1 MTGSTHGG
9 CPSYQSIGG
18 QVLRELFKSRLF
30 RRLFYTYILVIFTC
44 LIVYTSFIIYEN
56 YQINKIQ
63 TERRGELQLDEVG
76 SILDRRL
83 TNAQNIVQ
91 NLSYSTALKQLY
103 MNSKL
108 GTTLDS
114 YSLFMIQS
122 ELKNTMASGGLSVYK
137 TIIFLN
143 GSDKAYSSSG
153 VIKLSGAFNEENV
166 EYPYLRMDSLNDAFG
181 FDSRRYSFQKECL
194 LYCDAYTYQNGSE
207 IGTICILFDLQNLRN
222 DLNNVIGEG
231 YGLNI
236 LYGDQ
241 EFITMGE
248 KRGKIFSAESSCCP
262 DLFYQIYASGKPLAE
277 ENIVFYIL
285 LGIMVMISL
294 GFVYLAYRESRKY
307 YMPIDHLDQMV
318 KEEKGI
324 RFAEGGGEAVRDGN
338 DEMENL
344 IDGIRNLIG
353 EKNGYREKMMTIT
366 PYARTGVLHAMI
378 TGDIGRENIRILSKE
393 HYIDLIKPYFI
404 VGVADLAYIGAK
416 AAEAENR
423 NGEVKEIFQVM
434 AETFSTDEIRIVSYF
449 RDSSHVFLIAN
460 IENEEPMDD
469 LFYQIH
475 KYLCTALGQDSYAV
489 TMGVDIL
496 REDINELR
504 EACEGAMTALDGI
517 LTDGRGEV
525 YFLEENSGKTADYY
539 FPTGFREKLKKY
551 LEKDRKEELCSMLEE
566 IYRRNWDMGGNPEM
580 YRGLID
586 ELHLSIIKTL
596 KEITELN
603 TTHFSVEKYR
613 GLATLQEVFDYYGAA
628 LCSIADSLYEQAV
641 HAQEDSRL
649 EDEILAYIDENCYD
663 PELSL
668 QMISEHFRVSS
679 KYLSLLCK
687 KRYNMTYLQY
697 IQDKRIRRAS
707 QLLSEKKYSLSEIAV
722 MCGYANQ
729 LTFRRNF
736 KSIMGINPSDY
747 R

>member
-1 MTGSTHGG
+1 M
-9 CPSYQSIGG
+9 
-18 QVLRELFKSRLF
+18 RELFKSRLF
-30 RRLFYTYILVIFTC
+30 RRLFYTYIIVIFTC

-56 YQINKIQ
+56 YQINKIKR
-63 TERRGELQLDEVG
+63 ERRSELLLDEVG
-76 SILDRRL
+76 SILDRRF

-91 NLSYSTALKQLY
+91 NLSYSTAMKQLY

-108 GTTLDS
+108 GTVLDS
-114 YSLFMIQS
+114 YNLFMIQS

-153 VIKLSGAFNEENV
+153 VIKLSGAFNAENV
-166 EYPYLRMDSLNDAFG
+166 EYPYLELATLNDAFG
-181 FDSRRYSFQKECL
+181 FDSKRYSFQKECL

-207 IGTICILFDLQNLRN
+207 IGTICILFDLKNMRN
-222 DLNNVIGEG
+222 DLNSVISSG
-231 YGLNI
+231 YGLSI
-236 LYGDQ
+236 LYGD
-241 EFITMGE
+241 EELIAMGE
-248 KRGKIFSAESSCCP
+248 KEGKVFSSESSCCP
-262 DLFYQIYASGKPLAE
+262 DLFYQVYASREPFAE
-277 ENIVFYIL
+277 ENVVFYIL
-285 LGIMVMISL
+285 LGVMVLISL

-307 YMPIDHLDQMV
+307 YMPIDHLDQLV
-318 KEEKGI
+318 KEEKGL
-324 RFAEGGGEAVRDGN
+324 RAAETDRKGIFSGN

-366 PYARTGVLHAMI
+366 PYARTGVLHSMI
-378 TGDIGRENIRILSKE
+378 TGDIGSENIRILSKE

-404 VGVADLAYIGAK
+404 VGVTDLAYIGAK
-416 AAEAENR
+416 TEEENH
-423 NGEVKEIFQVM
+423 GDGLKEVFQVM
-434 AETFSTDEIRIVSYF
+434 AETFSTEEVRIVSYF

-460 IENEEPMDD
+460 VEKEEPMDD

-475 KYLCTALGQDSYAV
+475 KYLCTALGQENYAV

-496 REDINELR
+496 REDINELQ

-539 FPTGFREKLKKY
+539 FPTSFREKLKKY
-551 LEKDRKEELCSMLEE
+551 LEKDRKEELCAMLAD

-613 GLATLQEVFDYYGAA
+613 GLATLQEVFDYYSAA

-641 HAQEDSRL
+641 QVQEDSRL

-663 PELSL
+663 TELSL
-668 QMISEHFRVSS
+668 QMISEHFKVSS
-679 KYLSLLCK
+679 KYLSLLCR
-687 KRYNMTYLQY
+687 KRYDMTYLQY
-697 IQDKRIRRAS
+697 IQDKRIRRAA

-736 KSIMGINPSDY
+736 KSIMGVNPSDY

>member
-1 MTGSTHGG
+1 MK
-9 CPSYQSIGG
+9 
-18 QVLRELFKSRLF
+18 EMFKSRLF
-30 RRLFYTYILVIFTC
+30 RRLFYTYIIVIFTC

-63 TERRGELQLDEVG
+63 RERRSELLLDEVG
-76 SILDRRL
+76 SILDRRF

-91 NLSYSTALKQLY
+91 NLSYSTAMRQLY
-103 MNSKL
+103 MNCKL
-108 GTTLDS
+108 GTVLDS
-114 YSLFMIQS
+114 YNLFMIQS

-137 TIIFLN
+137 TLIFLN
-143 GSDKAYSSSG
+143 DGDKAYSSSG
-153 VIKLSGAFNEENV
+153 VIKLDGVFNSEEV
-166 EYPYLRMDSLNDAFG
+166 EYPYLKRDSLNETFE
-181 FDSRRYSFQKECL
+181 FNSKRYSFQKECL

-207 IGTICILFDLQNLRN
+207 IGTICILFDLKNLQN
-222 DLNNVIGEG
+222 DLKSVISDG
-231 YGLNI
+231 YGLSI
-236 LYGDQ
+236 LYGDE
-241 EFITMGE
+241 EFISMGE
-248 KRGKIFSAESSCCP
+248 KRGKVFSSESSCCP
-262 DLFYQIYASGKPLAE
+262 DLFYQVYASREPFAE

-307 YMPIDHLDQMV
+307 YMPIDHLDQLV
-318 KEEKGI
+318 KEEEGI
-324 RFAEGGGEAVRDGN
+324 RIAGSDGETAAGEK

-366 PYARTGVLHAMI
+366 PYARTGVLHSMI
-378 TGDIGRENIRILSKE
+378 TGDIGKENIRILSKAN
-393 HYIDLIKPYFI
+393 YIDLIKPYFI
-404 VGVADLAYIGAK
+404 VGVTDLAYIGGK
-416 AAEAENR
+416 SAEEANR
-423 NGEVKEIFQVM
+423 GDGLKEIFQVM

-449 RDSSHVFLIAN
+449 RDSSHAFLIAN

-475 KYLCTALGQDSYAV
+475 KYLCTALGQENYAV

-496 REDINELR
+496 REDINELQ

-539 FPTGFREKLKKY
+539 FPTSFREKLKKY
-551 LEKDRKEELCSMLEE
+551 LEKDRQEELRAMLAE
-566 IYRRNWDMGGNPEM
+566 IYQRNWDMGGNPEM

-613 GLATLQEVFDYYGAA
+613 GLATLQEVFDYYEAA

-641 HAQEDSRL
+641 QAQEDSRL
-649 EDEILAYIDENCYD
+649 EDEILSYMDDNCYD
-663 PELSL
+663 TELSL
-668 QMISEHFRVSS
+668 QMISEHFKVSS

-697 IQDKRIRRAS
+697 IQDKRIRKAA
-707 QLLSEKKYSLSEIAV
+707 QLLSEKKYSLSEVAV

>member
-1 MTGSTHGG
+1 M
-9 CPSYQSIGG
+9 
-18 QVLRELFKSRLF
+18 RELFKSRLF
-30 RRLFYTYILVIFTC
+30 RRLFYTYIIVIFTC
-44 LIVYTSFIIYEN
+44 LIVYTSFISYEN

-63 TERRGELQLDEVG
+63 RERRSELLLDEVG
-76 SILDRRL
+76 SILDRRF

-91 NLSYSTALKQLY
+91 NLSYSTAMRQLY

-108 GTTLDS
+108 GTVLDS
-114 YSLFMIQS
+114 YNLFMIQS

-143 GSDKAYSSSG
+143 GSDKAYSSGG
-153 VIKLSGAFNEENV
+153 VIKLSSAFNAENV
-166 EYPYLRMDSLNDAFG
+166 EYPYLELATLNEAFG
-181 FDSRRYSFQKECL
+181 FDSKRYSFQKECL

-207 IGTICILFDLQNLRN
+207 IGTICILFDLKNMRN
-222 DLNNVIGEG
+222 DLNSVISSG
-231 YGLNI
+231 YGLSI
-236 LYGDQ
+236 LYRD
-241 EFITMGE
+241 EELIAMGE
-248 KRGKIFSAESSCCP
+248 KDGKVFSAESSCCP
-262 DLFYQIYASGKPLAE
+262 DLYYQVYASRELFAE
-277 ENIVFYIL
+277 ENIVFYLL
-285 LGIMVMISL
+285 LGAMVMISL

-324 RFAEGGGEAVRDGN
+324 RTVEADRKGIFSGN

-366 PYARTGVLHAMI
+366 PYARTGVLHSMI

-416 AAEAENR
+416 AAEEENH
-423 NGEVKEIFQVM
+423 GDELKEVFQVM
-434 AETFSTDEIRIVSYF
+434 AETFSTEEIRIVSYF

-460 IENEEPMDD
+460 VEKEEPMDD

-475 KYLCTALGQDSYAV
+475 KYLCTALGQENYAV

-496 REDINELR
+496 REDINELQ

-539 FPTGFREKLKKY
+539 FPTSFREKLKKY
-551 LEKDRKEELCSMLEE
+551 LEKDRKEDLCAMLAD
-566 IYRRNWDMGGNPEM
+566 IYQRNWDMGGNPEM

-613 GLATLQEVFDYYGAA
+613 GLATLQEVFDYYSAA
-628 LCSIADSLYEQAV
+628 LCSIADSLYEQALQ
-641 HAQEDSRL
+641 AQEDSRL

-663 PELSL
+663 TELSL
-668 QMISEHFRVSS
+668 QMISEHFKVSS
-679 KYLSLLCK
+679 KYLSLLCR
-687 KRYNMTYLQY
+687 KRYDMTYLQY
-697 IQDKRIRRAS
+697 IQDKRIRRAA

>member
-1 MTGSTHGG
+1 M
-9 CPSYQSIGG
+9 
-18 QVLRELFKSRLF
+18 REMFKSRVF
-30 RRLFYTYILVIFTC
+30 RRLFYTYIVVIFTC

-56 YQINKIQ
+56 YQINRIQ
-63 TERRGELQLDEVG
+63 TERKGELLLDEVG
-76 SILDRRL
+76 SALDRRF

-103 MNSKL
+103 LNSKL
-108 GTTLDS
+108 GAVLDS
-114 YSLFMIQS
+114 YNLFMIQS

-143 GSDKAYSSSG
+143 DSDKAYSSSG
-153 VIKLSGAFNEENV
+153 VIKLDDAFHAENV
-166 EYPYLRMDSLNDAFG
+166 EYPYLELASLNDAFG
-181 FDSRRYSFQKECL
+181 FDSKRYSFQKECL
-194 LYCDAYTYQNGSE
+194 IYCDAYTYQNGSE
-207 IGTICILFDLQNLRN
+207 IGTVCILFDLKNLEN
-222 DLNNVIGEG
+222 DLNNAISEG

-236 LYGDQ
+236 LYDGQ
-241 EFITMGE
+241 ELISMGE
-248 KRGKIFSAESSCCP
+248 KKGKIFSAESSCCP
-262 DLFYQIYASGKPLAE
+262 NLYYQVYASGAPLAE
-277 ENIVFYIL
+277 ENTVFYVL
-285 LGIMVMISL
+285 LGIMVAISL

-318 KEEKGI
+318 KGEKSIVPVGDSGEGI
-324 RFAEGGGEAVRDGN
+324 KGRD

-344 IDGIRNLIG
+344 IDGIRSLIG

-366 PYARTGVLHAMI
+366 PYARTGALHSMI
-378 TGDIGRENIRILSKE
+378 TGDIGKENIRILSKE
-393 HYIDLIKPYFI
+393 NYIDLIKPYFI
-404 VGVADLAYIGAK
+404 VGVADLAYNAGK
-416 AAEAENR
+416 AVEENHS
-423 NGEVKEIFQVM
+423 GELKELFQVM

-449 RDSSHVFLIAN
+449 RDSCHVFLIAN
-460 IENEEPMDD
+460 IENEEPMDE
-469 LFYQIH
+469 LFFQIH
-475 KYLCTALGQDSYAV
+475 KYLSTSLGQDDCIV

-496 REDINELR
+496 REDIDELQ

-539 FPTGFREKLKKY
+539 FPAGFREKLKKY
-551 LEKDRKEELCSMLEE
+551 LEKDRKEELCSMLAD

-628 LCSIADSLYEQAV
+628 LCSVADSLHGQEIQAR
-641 HAQEDSRL
+641 EDSRL

-663 PELSL
+663 SELSL
-668 QMISEHFRVSS
+668 QKISEHFKVSS
-679 KYLSLLCK
+679 KYLSLLCR

-707 QLLSEKKYSLSEIAV
+707 QLLSEKKYSLSEIAE

>member
-1 MTGSTHGG
+1 
-9 CPSYQSIGG
+9 
-18 QVLRELFKSRLF
+18 
-30 RRLFYTYILVIFTC
+30 
-44 LIVYTSFIIYEN
+44 
-56 YQINKIQ
+56 
-63 TERRGELQLDEVG
+63 
-76 SILDRRL
+76 
-83 TNAQNIVQ
+83 
-91 NLSYSTALKQLY
+91 
-103 MNSKL
+103 
-108 GTTLDS
+108 
-114 YSLFMIQS
+114 
-122 ELKNTMASGGLSVYK
+122 
-137 TIIFLN
+137 
-143 GSDKAYSSSG
+143 
-153 VIKLSGAFNEENV
+153 
-166 EYPYLRMDSLNDAFG
+166 
-181 FDSRRYSFQKECL
+181 
-194 LYCDAYTYQNGSE
+194 
-207 IGTICILFDLQNLRN
+207 
-222 DLNNVIGEG
+222 
-231 YGLNI
+231 
-236 LYGDQ
+236 
-241 EFITMGE
+241 
-248 KRGKIFSAESSCCP
+248 
-262 DLFYQIYASGKPLAE
+262 
-277 ENIVFYIL
+277 
-285 LGIMVMISL
+285 MVMISL

-324 RFAEGGGEAVRDGN
+324 RTVEADRKGIFSGN

-366 PYARTGVLHAMI
+366 PYARTGVLHSMI

-416 AAEAENR
+416 AAEEENH
-423 NGEVKEIFQVM
+423 GDELKEVFQVM
-434 AETFSTDEIRIVSYF
+434 AETFSTEEIRIVSYF

-460 IENEEPMDD
+460 VEKEEPMDD

-475 KYLCTALGQDSYAV
+475 KYLCTALGQENYAV

-496 REDINELR
+496 REDINELQ

-539 FPTGFREKLKKY
+539 FPTSFREKLKKY
-551 LEKDRKEELCSMLEE
+551 LEKDRKEDLCAMLAD
-566 IYRRNWDMGGNPEM
+566 IYQRNWDMGGNPEM

-613 GLATLQEVFDYYGAA
+613 GLATLQEVFDYYSAA
-628 LCSIADSLYEQAV
+628 LCSIADSLYEQALQ
-641 HAQEDSRL
+641 AQEDSRL
-649 EDEILAYIDENCYD
+649 EDEILSYIDENCFD
-663 PELSL
+663 TELSL
-668 QMISEHFRVSS
+668 QMISEHFKVSS
-679 KYLSLLCK
+679 KYLSLLCR
-687 KRYNMTYLQY
+687 KRYDMTYLQY
-697 IQDKRIRRAS
+697 IQDKRIRRAA
-707 QLLSEKKYSLSEIAV
+707 QLLSEKKYSLSEVAV

>member
-1 MTGSTHGG
+1 M
-9 CPSYQSIGG
+9 
-18 QVLRELFKSRLF
+18 RELFKSRLF
-30 RRLFYTYILVIFTC
+30 RRLFYTYIIVIFTC
-44 LIVYTSFIIYEN
+44 LIVYTSFISYEN

-63 TERRGELQLDEVG
+63 RERRSELLLDEVG
-76 SILDRRL
+76 SILDRRF

-91 NLSYSTALKQLY
+91 NLSYSTAMRQLY

-108 GTTLDS
+108 GTVLDS
-114 YSLFMIQS
+114 YNLFMIQS

-143 GSDKAYSSSG
+143 GSDKAYSSGG
-153 VIKLSGAFNEENV
+153 VIKLSSAFNAENV
-166 EYPYLRMDSLNDAFG
+166 EYPYLELATLNEAFG
-181 FDSRRYSFQKECL
+181 FDSKRYSFQKECL

-207 IGTICILFDLQNLRN
+207 IGTICILFDLKNMRN
-222 DLNNVIGEG
+222 DLNSVISSG
-231 YGLNI
+231 YGLSI
-236 LYGDQ
+236 LYRD
-241 EFITMGE
+241 EELIAMGE
-248 KRGKIFSAESSCCP
+248 KDGKVFSAESSCCP
-262 DLFYQIYASGKPLAE
+262 DLYYQVYASREFFAE
-277 ENIVFYIL
+277 ENIVFYLL
-285 LGIMVMISL
+285 LGAMVMISL

-324 RFAEGGGEAVRDGN
+324 RTVEADRKGIFSGN

-366 PYARTGVLHAMI
+366 PYARTGVLHSMI

-416 AAEAENR
+416 AAEEENH
-423 NGEVKEIFQVM
+423 GDELKEVFQVM
-434 AETFSTDEIRIVSYF
+434 AETFSTEEIRIVSYF

-460 IENEEPMDD
+460 VEKEEPMDD

-475 KYLCTALGQDSYAV
+475 KYLCTALGQENYAV

-496 REDINELR
+496 REDINELQ

-539 FPTGFREKLKKY
+539 FPTSFREKLKKY
-551 LEKDRKEELCSMLEE
+551 LEKDRKEDLCAMLAD
-566 IYRRNWDMGGNPEM
+566 IYQRNWDMGGNPEM

-613 GLATLQEVFDYYGAA
+613 GLATLQEVFDYYSAA
-628 LCSIADSLYEQAV
+628 LCSIADSLYEQALQ
-641 HAQEDSRL
+641 AQEDSRL
-649 EDEILAYIDENCYD
+649 EDEILSYIDENCFD
-663 PELSL
+663 TELSL
-668 QMISEHFRVSS
+668 QMISEHFKVSS
-679 KYLSLLCK
+679 KYLSLLCR
-687 KRYNMTYLQY
+687 KRYDMTYLQY
-697 IQDKRIRRAS
+697 IQDKRIRRAA
-707 QLLSEKKYSLSEIAV
+707 QLLSEKKYSLSEVAV

>member
-1 MTGSTHGG
+1 M
-9 CPSYQSIGG
+9 
-18 QVLRELFKSRLF
+18 RELFKSRLF
-30 RRLFYTYILVIFTC
+30 RRLFYTYIIVIFTC

-56 YQINKIQ
+56 YQINKIKR
-63 TERRGELQLDEVG
+63 ERRSELLLDEVG
-76 SILDRRL
+76 SILDRRF

-91 NLSYSTALKQLY
+91 NLSYSTAMKQLY

-108 GTTLDS
+108 GTVLDS
-114 YSLFMIQS
+114 YNLFMIQS

-153 VIKLSGAFNEENV
+153 VIKLSSAFNAENV
-166 EYPYLRMDSLNDAFG
+166 EYPYLELATLNDAFG
-181 FDSRRYSFQKECL
+181 FDSKRYSFQKECL

-207 IGTICILFDLQNLRN
+207 IGTICILFDLKNMRN
-222 DLNNVIGEG
+222 DLNSVISSG
-231 YGLNI
+231 YGLSI
-236 LYGDQ
+236 LYGD
-241 EFITMGE
+241 EELIAMG
-248 KRGKIFSAESSCCP
+248 GKEGKEFSAESSCCP
-262 DLFYQIYASGKPLAE
+262 DLFYQVYASREPFAE

-285 LGIMVMISL
+285 LGVMVMISL

-318 KEEKGI
+318 KEEKGL
-324 RFAEGGGEAVRDGN
+324 RAAETDQKGIFSGN
-338 DEMENL
+338 DEMKNL

-366 PYARTGVLHAMI
+366 PYARTGMLHSMI
-378 TGDIGRENIRILSKE
+378 TGDIGSENIRILSKE

-416 AAEAENR
+416 EEEENR
-423 NGEVKEIFQVM
+423 GDGLKEVFQVM
-434 AETFSTDEIRIVSYF
+434 AETFSTEEVRIVSYF

-460 IENEEPMDD
+460 VEKEEPMDD

-475 KYLCTALGQDSYAV
+475 KYLCTALGQENYAV

-496 REDINELR
+496 REDINELQ

-539 FPTGFREKLKKY
+539 FPTSFREKLKKY
-551 LEKDRKEELCSMLEE
+551 LEKDRKEELCAMLAD

-613 GLATLQEVFDYYGAA
+613 GLATLQEVFDYYSAA

-641 HAQEDSRL
+641 QVQEDSRL

-663 PELSL
+663 TELSL

-679 KYLSLLCK
+679 KYLSLLCR
-687 KRYNMTYLQY
+687 KRYDMTYLQY
-697 IQDKRIRRAS
+697 IQDKRIRRAA

-736 KSIMGINPSDY
+736 KSIMGVNPSDY

>member
-1 MTGSTHGG
+1 M
-9 CPSYQSIGG
+9 
-18 QVLRELFKSRLF
+18 RELFKSRVF
-30 RRLFYTYILVIFTC
+30 RRLFYTYIIVIFTC
-44 LIVYTSFIIYEN
+44 LLVYTSFITYEN
-56 YQINKIQ
+56 YQINRIQ
-63 TERRGELQLDEVG
+63 RERRGEMQLDEVG

-83 TNAQNIVQ
+83 HNAQNIVQ
-91 NLSYSTALKQLY
+91 NLSYSTAMKQLY

-108 GTTLDS
+108 GTVLDS
-114 YSLFMIQS
+114 YNLFMIQS
-122 ELKNTMASGGLSVYK
+122 ELKNTMAAGGLSVYK

-143 GSDKAYSSSG
+143 GSDKAYSSGG
-153 VIKLSGAFNEENV
+153 VIKLSSVFNAENV
-166 EYPYLRMDSLNDAFG
+166 EYPYLKMDSLNGAFG
-181 FDSRRYSFQKECL
+181 FDSKRYSFQKECL

-207 IGTICILFDLQNLRN
+207 IGTICILFDLKNLKN
-222 DLNNVIGEG
+222 DLNKVISSG

-236 LYGDQ
+236 MYDDK
-241 EFITMGE
+241 EFIAMGE
-248 KRGKIFSAESSCCP
+248 KKGKIFSVESSCCP
-262 DLFYQIYASGKPLAE
+262 DLLYQVYASREPLAE
-277 ENIVFYIL
+277 ENIVFYAL

-307 YMPIDHLDQMV
+307 YMPIDHLDQLV
-318 KEEKGI
+318 KEEKGLRI
-324 RFAEGGGEAVRDGN
+324 TGAGENASVGGN

-353 EKNGYREKMMTIT
+353 EKNGYREKMMMIT
-366 PYARTGVLHAMI
+366 PYARMGALHSMI
-378 TGDIGRENIRILSKE
+378 TGDIGRESIQVLSKE
-393 HYIDLIKPYFI
+393 HYLDLIKPYFI
-404 VGVADLAYIGAK
+404 VGVADIAYIGGK
-416 AAEAENR
+416 AAEAEKR
-423 NGEVKEIFQVM
+423 GCDLEEIFQVM
-434 AETFSTDEIRIVSYF
+434 TETFSTDEIRIVSYF

-460 IENEEPMDD
+460 VDKEEPMDD

-475 KYLCTALGQDSYAV
+475 KYLCTVLGQERCEV

-539 FPTGFREKLKKY
+539 FPAGFRDKLKKY
-551 LEKDRKEELCSMLEE
+551 LEKDRKEEICSMLAD

-586 ELHLSIIKTL
+586 ELHLSIVKTL

-641 HAQEDSRL
+641 QAQEDSRL
-649 EDEILAYIDENCYD
+649 EDEILGYMEENCYD

-668 QMISEHFRVSS
+668 QMISEHFKVSS
-679 KYLSLLCK
+679 KYLSLLCR
-687 KRYNMTYLQY
+687 KRYDMTYLQY
-697 IQDKRIRRAS
+697 IQDKRIRRAA

-722 MCGYANQ
+722 MCGYTNQ

>member
-1 MTGSTHGG
+1 M
-9 CPSYQSIGG
+9 
-18 QVLRELFKSRLF
+18 RELFKSRLF
-30 RRLFYTYILVIFTC
+30 RRLFYTYIIVIFTC

-56 YQINKIQ
+56 YQINKIKR
-63 TERRGELQLDEVG
+63 ERRSELLLDEVG
-76 SILDRRL
+76 SILDRRF

-91 NLSYSTALKQLY
+91 NLSYSTAMKQLY

-108 GTTLDS
+108 GTVLDS
-114 YSLFMIQS
+114 YNLFMIQS

-153 VIKLSGAFNEENV
+153 VIKLSGAFNAENV
-166 EYPYLRMDSLNDAFG
+166 EYPYLELATLNDAFG
-181 FDSRRYSFQKECL
+181 FDSKRYSFQKECL

-207 IGTICILFDLQNLRN
+207 IGTICILFDLKNMRN
-222 DLNNVIGEG
+222 DLNSVINSG
-231 YGLNI
+231 YGLSI
-236 LYGDQ
+236 LYGD
-241 EFITMGE
+241 EELIAMGE
-248 KRGKIFSAESSCCP
+248 KEGKVFSSESSCCP
-262 DLFYQIYASGKPLAE
+262 DLFYQVYASREPFAE
-277 ENIVFYIL
+277 ENVVFYIL
-285 LGIMVMISL
+285 LGVMVLISL

-307 YMPIDHLDQMV
+307 YMPIDHLDQLV
-318 KEEKGI
+318 KEEKGL
-324 RFAEGGGEAVRDGN
+324 RAVETDRKGIFSGN

-366 PYARTGVLHAMI
+366 PYARTGVLHSMI
-378 TGDIGRENIRILSKE
+378 TGDIGSENIRILSKE

-404 VGVADLAYIGAK
+404 VGVTDLAYIGAK
-416 AAEAENR
+416 TEEENH
-423 NGEVKEIFQVM
+423 GDGLKEVFQVM
-434 AETFSTDEIRIVSYF
+434 AETFSTEEVRIVSYF

-460 IENEEPMDD
+460 VEKEEPMDD

-475 KYLCTALGQDSYAV
+475 KYLCTALGQENYAV

-496 REDINELR
+496 REDINELQ

-539 FPTGFREKLKKY
+539 FPTSFREKLKKY
-551 LEKDRKEELCSMLEE
+551 LEKDRKEELCAMLAD

-613 GLATLQEVFDYYGAA
+613 GLATLQEVFDYYSAA

-641 HAQEDSRL
+641 QVQEDSRL

-663 PELSL
+663 TELSL

-679 KYLSLLCK
+679 KYLSLLCR
-687 KRYNMTYLQY
+687 KRYDMTYLQY
-697 IQDKRIRRAS
+697 IQDKRIRRAA

-736 KSIMGINPSDY
+736 KSIMGVNPSDY

>member
-1 MTGSTHGG
+1 M
-9 CPSYQSIGG
+9 
-18 QVLRELFKSRLF
+18 
-30 RRLFYTYILVIFTC
+30 FYTYIIVIFTC
-44 LIVYTSFIIYEN
+44 LIVYTSFISYEN

-63 TERRGELQLDEVG
+63 RERRSELLLDEVG
-76 SILDRRL
+76 SILDRRF

-91 NLSYSTALKQLY
+91 NLSYSTAMRQLY

-108 GTTLDS
+108 GTVLDS
-114 YSLFMIQS
+114 YNLFMIQS

-143 GSDKAYSSSG
+143 GSDKAYSSGG
-153 VIKLSGAFNEENV
+153 VIKLSSAFNAENV
-166 EYPYLRMDSLNDAFG
+166 EYPYLELATLNEAFG
-181 FDSRRYSFQKECL
+181 FDSKRYSFQKECL

-207 IGTICILFDLQNLRN
+207 IGTICILFDLKNMRN
-222 DLNNVIGEG
+222 DLNSVISSG
-231 YGLNI
+231 YGLSI
-236 LYGDQ
+236 LYRD
-241 EFITMGE
+241 EELIAMGE
-248 KRGKIFSAESSCCP
+248 KDGKVFSAESSCCP
-262 DLFYQIYASGKPLAE
+262 DLYYQVYASREPFAE
-277 ENIVFYIL
+277 ENIVFYLL
-285 LGIMVMISL
+285 LGAMVMISL

-324 RFAEGGGEAVRDGN
+324 RTVEADRKGIFSGN

-366 PYARTGVLHAMI
+366 PYARTGVLHSMI

-416 AAEAENR
+416 AAEEENH
-423 NGEVKEIFQVM
+423 GDELKEVFQVM
-434 AETFSTDEIRIVSYF
+434 AETFSTEEIRIVSYF

-460 IENEEPMDD
+460 VEKEEPMDD

-475 KYLCTALGQDSYAV
+475 KYLCTALGQENYAV

-496 REDINELR
+496 REDINELQ

-539 FPTGFREKLKKY
+539 FPTSFREKLKKY
-551 LEKDRKEELCSMLEE
+551 LEKDRKEDLCAMLAD
-566 IYRRNWDMGGNPEM
+566 IYQRNWDMGGNPEM

-613 GLATLQEVFDYYGAA
+613 GLATLQEVFDYYSAA
-628 LCSIADSLYEQAV
+628 LCSIADSLYEQALQ
-641 HAQEDSRL
+641 AQEDSRL

-663 PELSL
+663 TELSL
-668 QMISEHFRVSS
+668 QMISEHFKVSS
-679 KYLSLLCK
+679 KYLSLLCR
-687 KRYNMTYLQY
+687 KRYDMTYLQY
-697 IQDKRIRRAS
+697 IQDKRIRRAA

>member
-1 MTGSTHGG
+1 M
-9 CPSYQSIGG
+9 
-18 QVLRELFKSRLF
+18 RELFKSRLF
-30 RRLFYTYILVIFTC
+30 RRLFYTYIIVIFTC

-56 YQINKIQ
+56 YQINKIKR
-63 TERRGELQLDEVG
+63 ERRSELLLDEVG
-76 SILDRRL
+76 SILDRRF

-91 NLSYSTALKQLY
+91 NLSYSTAMKQLY

-108 GTTLDS
+108 GTVLDS
-114 YSLFMIQS
+114 YNLFMIQS

-153 VIKLSGAFNEENV
+153 VIKLSGAFNAENV
-166 EYPYLRMDSLNDAFG
+166 EYPYLELATLNDAFG
-181 FDSRRYSFQKECL
+181 FDSKRYSFQKECL

-207 IGTICILFDLQNLRN
+207 IGTICILFDLKNMRN
-222 DLNNVIGEG
+222 DLNSVISSG
-231 YGLNI
+231 YGLSI
-236 LYGDQ
+236 LYGD
-241 EFITMGE
+241 EELIAMG
-248 KRGKIFSAESSCCP
+248 GKEGKVFSSESSCCP
-262 DLFYQIYASGKPLAE
+262 DLFYQVYASREPFAE
-277 ENIVFYIL
+277 ENVVFYIL
-285 LGIMVMISL
+285 LGVMVLISL

-307 YMPIDHLDQMV
+307 YMPIDHLDQLV
-318 KEEKGI
+318 KEEKGL
-324 RFAEGGGEAVRDGN
+324 RAAETDRKGIFSGN

-366 PYARTGVLHAMI
+366 PYARTGVLHSMI
-378 TGDIGRENIRILSKE
+378 TGDIGSENIRILSKE

-404 VGVADLAYIGAK
+404 VGVTDLAYIGAK
-416 AAEAENR
+416 TEEENH
-423 NGEVKEIFQVM
+423 GDGLKEVFQVM
-434 AETFSTDEIRIVSYF
+434 AETFSTEEVRIVSYF

-460 IENEEPMDD
+460 VEKEEPMDD

-475 KYLCTALGQDSYAV
+475 KYLCTALGQENYAV

-496 REDINELR
+496 REDINELQ

-539 FPTGFREKLKKY
+539 FPTSFREKLKKY
-551 LEKDRKEELCSMLEE
+551 LEKDRKEELCAMLAD

-613 GLATLQEVFDYYGAA
+613 GLATLQEVFDYYSAA

-641 HAQEDSRL
+641 QVQEDSRL

-663 PELSL
+663 TELSL
-668 QMISEHFRVSS
+668 QMISEHFKVSS
-679 KYLSLLCK
+679 KYLSLLCR
-687 KRYNMTYLQY
+687 KRYDMTYLQY
-697 IQDKRIRRAS
+697 IQDKRIRRAA

-736 KSIMGINPSDY
+736 KSIMGVNPSDY

>member
-1 MTGSTHGG
+1 M
-9 CPSYQSIGG
+9 
-18 QVLRELFKSRLF
+18 RELFKSRLF
-30 RRLFYTYILVIFTC
+30 RRLFYTYIIVIFTC

-56 YQINKIQ
+56 YQINKIKR
-63 TERRGELQLDEVG
+63 ERRSELLLDEVG
-76 SILDRRL
+76 SILDRRF

-91 NLSYSTALKQLY
+91 NLSYSTAMKQLY

-108 GTTLDS
+108 GTVLDS
-114 YSLFMIQS
+114 YNLFMIQS

-153 VIKLSGAFNEENV
+153 VIKLSGAFNAENV
-166 EYPYLRMDSLNDAFG
+166 EYPYFELATLNDAFG
-181 FDSRRYSFQKECL
+181 FDSKRYSFQKECL

-207 IGTICILFDLQNLRN
+207 IGTICILFDLKNMRN
-222 DLNNVIGEG
+222 DLNSVISSG
-231 YGLNI
+231 YGLSI
-236 LYGDQ
+236 LYGD
-241 EFITMGE
+241 EELIAMG
-248 KRGKIFSAESSCCP
+248 GKEGKVFSSESSCCP
-262 DLFYQIYASGKPLAE
+262 DLFYQVYASREPFAE
-277 ENIVFYIL
+277 ENVVFYIL
-285 LGIMVMISL
+285 LGVMVLISL

-307 YMPIDHLDQMV
+307 YMPIDHLDQLV
-318 KEEKGI
+318 KEEKGL
-324 RFAEGGGEAVRDGN
+324 RAAETDRKGIFSGN

-366 PYARTGVLHAMI
+366 PYARTGVLHSMI
-378 TGDIGRENIRILSKE
+378 TGDIGSENIRILSKE

-404 VGVADLAYIGAK
+404 VGVTDLAYIGAK
-416 AAEAENR
+416 TEEENH
-423 NGEVKEIFQVM
+423 GDGLKEVFQVM
-434 AETFSTDEIRIVSYF
+434 AETFSTEEVRIVSYF

-460 IENEEPMDD
+460 VEKEEPMDD

-475 KYLCTALGQDSYAV
+475 KYLCTALGQENYAV

-496 REDINELR
+496 REDINELQ

-539 FPTGFREKLKKY
+539 FPTSFREKLKKY
-551 LEKDRKEELCSMLEE
+551 LEKDRKEELCAMLAD

-613 GLATLQEVFDYYGAA
+613 GLATLQEVFDYYSAA

-641 HAQEDSRL
+641 QVQEDSRL

-663 PELSL
+663 TELSL
-668 QMISEHFRVSS
+668 QMISEHFKVSS
-679 KYLSLLCK
+679 KYLSLLCR
-687 KRYNMTYLQY
+687 KRYDMTYLQY
-697 IQDKRIRRAS
+697 IQDKRIRRAA

-736 KSIMGINPSDY
+736 KSIMGVNPSDY

>member
-1 MTGSTHGG
+1 M
-9 CPSYQSIGG
+9 
-18 QVLRELFKSRLF
+18 RELFKSRLF
-30 RRLFYTYILVIFTC
+30 RRLFYTYIIVIFTC

-56 YQINKIQ
+56 YQINKIKR
-63 TERRGELQLDEVG
+63 ERRSELLLDEVG
-76 SILDRRL
+76 SILDRRF

-91 NLSYSTALKQLY
+91 NLSYSTAMKQLY

-108 GTTLDS
+108 GTVLDS
-114 YSLFMIQS
+114 YNLFMIQS

-153 VIKLSGAFNEENV
+153 VIKLSGAFNAENV
-166 EYPYLRMDSLNDAFG
+166 EYPYLELATLNDAFG
-181 FDSRRYSFQKECL
+181 FDSKRYSFQKECL

-207 IGTICILFDLQNLRN
+207 IGTICILFDLKNMRN
-222 DLNNVIGEG
+222 DLNSVISSG
-231 YGLNI
+231 YGLSI
-236 LYGDQ
+236 LYGD
-241 EFITMGE
+241 EELIAMGE
-248 KRGKIFSAESSCCP
+248 KEGKVFSSESSCCP
-262 DLFYQIYASGKPLAE
+262 DLFYQVYASREPFAE
-277 ENIVFYIL
+277 ENVVFYIL
-285 LGIMVMISL
+285 LGVMVLISL

-307 YMPIDHLDQMV
+307 YMPIDHLDQLV
-318 KEEKGI
+318 KEEKGL
-324 RFAEGGGEAVRDGN
+324 RAAETDRKGIFSGN

-366 PYARTGVLHAMI
+366 PYARTGVLHSMI
-378 TGDIGRENIRILSKE
+378 TGDIGSENIRILSKE
-393 HYIDLIKPYFI
+393 HYIDLVKPYFI
-404 VGVADLAYIGAK
+404 VGVTDLAYIGAK
-416 AAEAENR
+416 TEEENH
-423 NGEVKEIFQVM
+423 GDGLKEVFQVM
-434 AETFSTDEIRIVSYF
+434 AETFSTEEVRIVSYF

-460 IENEEPMDD
+460 VEKEEPMDD

-475 KYLCTALGQDSYAV
+475 KYLCTALGQENYAV

-496 REDINELR
+496 REDINELQ

-539 FPTGFREKLKKY
+539 FPTSFREKLKKY
-551 LEKDRKEELCSMLEE
+551 LEKDRKEELCAMLAD

-613 GLATLQEVFDYYGAA
+613 GLATLQEVFDYYSAA

-641 HAQEDSRL
+641 QVQEDSRL

-663 PELSL
+663 TELSL
-668 QMISEHFRVSS
+668 QMISEHFKVSS
-679 KYLSLLCK
+679 KYLSLLCR
-687 KRYNMTYLQY
+687 KRYDMTYLQY
-697 IQDKRIRRAS
+697 IQDKRIRRAA

-736 KSIMGINPSDY
+736 KSIMGVNPSDY

>member
-1 MTGSTHGG
+1 M
-9 CPSYQSIGG
+9 
-18 QVLRELFKSRLF
+18 RELFKSRLF
-30 RRLFYTYILVIFTC
+30 RRLFYTYIIVIFTC
-44 LIVYTSFIIYEN
+44 LIVYTSFISYEN

-63 TERRGELQLDEVG
+63 RVRRSELLLDEVG
-76 SILDRRL
+76 SILDRRF

-91 NLSYSTALKQLY
+91 NLSYSTAMRQLY

-108 GTTLDS
+108 GTILDS
-114 YSLFMIQS
+114 YNLFMIQS

-143 GSDKAYSSSG
+143 GSDKAYSSGG
-153 VIKLSGAFNEENV
+153 VIKLSGAFNAENV
-166 EYPYLRMDSLNDAFG
+166 EYPYLELATLNDAFG
-181 FDSRRYSFQKECL
+181 FDSKRYSFQKECL

-207 IGTICILFDLQNLRN
+207 IGTICILFDLKNMRN
-222 DLNNVIGEG
+222 DLNSVISSG
-231 YGLNI
+231 YGLSI
-236 LYGDQ
+236 LYRD
-241 EFITMGE
+241 EELIAMGE
-248 KRGKIFSAESSCCP
+248 KDGKVFSAESSCCP
-262 DLFYQIYASGKPLAE
+262 DLYYQVYASREPFAE
-277 ENIVFYIL
+277 ENIVFYLL
-285 LGIMVMISL
+285 LGAMVMISL

-324 RFAEGGGEAVRDGN
+324 RTVEADGKGVFGGN
-338 DEMENL
+338 DEMDNL

-366 PYARTGVLHAMI
+366 PYARTGVLHSMI

-404 VGVADLAYIGAK
+404 VGVTDLAYIGAK
-416 AAEAENR
+416 AAEEENH
-423 NGEVKEIFQVM
+423 GDELKEVFQVM
-434 AETFSTDEIRIVSYF
+434 ADTFSTEEIRIVSYF

-460 IENEEPMDD
+460 VENEEPMDD

-475 KYLCTALGQDSYAV
+475 KYLCTALGQENYAV

-496 REDINELR
+496 REDINELQ

-539 FPTGFREKLKKY
+539 FPTSFREKLKKY
-551 LEKDRKEELCSMLEE
+551 LEKDRKEELCAMLAD
-566 IYRRNWDMGGNPEM
+566 IYQRNWDMGGNPEM

-613 GLATLQEVFDYYGAA
+613 GLATLQEVFDYYSAA
-628 LCSIADSLYEQAV
+628 LCSIADSLYEQALQ
-641 HAQEDSRL
+641 AQEDSRL
-649 EDEILAYIDENCYD
+649 EDEILGYIDENCYD
-663 PELSL
+663 TELSL
-668 QMISEHFRVSS
+668 QMISEHFKVSS
-679 KYLSLLCK
+679 KYLSLLCR
-687 KRYNMTYLQY
+687 KRYDMTYLQY
-697 IQDKRIRRAS
+697 IQDKRIRRAA

>member
-1 MTGSTHGG
+1 M
-9 CPSYQSIGG
+9 
-18 QVLRELFKSRLF
+18 RELFKSRLF
-30 RRLFYTYILVIFTC
+30 RRLFYTYIIVIFTC
-44 LIVYTSFIIYEN
+44 LIVYTSFISYEN

-63 TERRGELQLDEVG
+63 RERRSELLLDEVG
-76 SILDRRL
+76 SILDRRF

-91 NLSYSTALKQLY
+91 NLSYSTAMRQLY

-108 GTTLDS
+108 GTILDS
-114 YSLFMIQS
+114 YNLFMIQS

-143 GSDKAYSSSG
+143 GSDKAYSSGG
-153 VIKLSGAFNEENV
+153 VIKLSGAFNAENV
-166 EYPYLRMDSLNDAFG
+166 EYPYLELATLNDAFG
-181 FDSRRYSFQKECL
+181 FDSKRYSFQKECL

-207 IGTICILFDLQNLRN
+207 IGTICILFDLKNMRN
-222 DLNNVIGEG
+222 DLNSVISSG
-231 YGLNI
+231 YGLSI
-236 LYGDQ
+236 LYRD
-241 EFITMGE
+241 EELIAMGE
-248 KRGKIFSAESSCCP
+248 KDGKVFSAESSCCP
-262 DLFYQIYASGKPLAE
+262 DLYYQVYASREPFAE
-277 ENIVFYIL
+277 ENIVFYLL
-285 LGIMVMISL
+285 LGAMVMISL

-324 RFAEGGGEAVRDGN
+324 RTVEADGKGVFGGN
-338 DEMENL
+338 DEMDNL

-366 PYARTGVLHAMI
+366 PYARTGVLHSMI

-404 VGVADLAYIGAK
+404 VGVTDLAYIGAK
-416 AAEAENR
+416 AAEEENH
-423 NGEVKEIFQVM
+423 GDELKEVFQVM
-434 AETFSTDEIRIVSYF
+434 ADTFSTEEIRIVSYF

-460 IENEEPMDD
+460 VENEEPMDD

-475 KYLCTALGQDSYAV
+475 KYLCTALGQENYAV

-496 REDINELR
+496 REDINELQ

-539 FPTGFREKLKKY
+539 FPTSFREKLKKY
-551 LEKDRKEELCSMLEE
+551 LEKDRKEELCAMLAD
-566 IYRRNWDMGGNPEM
+566 IYQRNWDMGGNPEM
-580 YRGLID
+580 YRGLTD

-613 GLATLQEVFDYYGAA
+613 GLATLQEVFDYYSAA
-628 LCSIADSLYEQAV
+628 LCSIADSLYEQALQ
-641 HAQEDSRL
+641 AQEDSRL
-649 EDEILAYIDENCYD
+649 EDEILGYIDENCYD
-663 PELSL
+663 TELSL
-668 QMISEHFRVSS
+668 QMISEHFKVSS
-679 KYLSLLCK
+679 KYLSLLCR
-687 KRYNMTYLQY
+687 KRYDMTYLQY
-697 IQDKRIRRAS
+697 IQDKRIRRAA

>member
-1 MTGSTHGG
+1 M
-9 CPSYQSIGG
+9 
-18 QVLRELFKSRLF
+18 RELFKSRLF
-30 RRLFYTYILVIFTC
+30 RRLFYTYIIVIFTC

-63 TERRGELQLDEVG
+63 RERRGELLLDEVG
-76 SILDRRL
+76 SILDRRF

-91 NLSYSTALKQLY
+91 NLSYSTAMKQLY

-108 GTTLDS
+108 GTVLDS
-114 YSLFMIQS
+114 YNLFMIQS

-153 VIKLSGAFNEENV
+153 VIKLSSVFNAENV
-166 EYPYLRMDSLNDAFG
+166 EYPYLELATLNDAFG
-181 FDSRRYSFQKECL
+181 FDSKRYSFQKECL

-207 IGTICILFDLQNLRN
+207 IGTICILFDLKNMRN
-222 DLNNVIGEG
+222 DLNSVISRG
-231 YGLNI
+231 YGISI
-236 LYGDQ
+236 LYG
-241 EFITMGE
+241 EEELIAMG
-248 KRGKIFSAESSCCP
+248 GKEGKVFSSESSCCP
-262 DLFYQIYASGKPLAE
+262 DLFYQVYASREPFAE
-277 ENIVFYIL
+277 ENIVFCVL
-285 LGIMVMISL
+285 LGAMVLISL

-324 RFAEGGGEAVRDGN
+324 RTAETDQKGIFSGN

-366 PYARTGVLHAMI
+366 PYARTGVLHSMI
-378 TGDIGRENIRILSKE
+378 TGDIGSENIRILSKE

-404 VGVADLAYIGAK
+404 VGVTDLAYIGGK
-416 AAEAENR
+416 AAEENH
-423 NGEVKEIFQVM
+423 GDGLKEVFQVM
-434 AETFSTDEIRIVSYF
+434 AETFSTEEVRIVSYF

-460 IENEEPMDD
+460 VEKEEPMDD

-475 KYLCTALGQDSYAV
+475 KYLCTALGQENYAV

-496 REDINELR
+496 REDINELQ

-539 FPTGFREKLKKY
+539 FPTSFREKLKKY
-551 LEKDRKEELCSMLEE
+551 LEKDRKEELCAMLAD
-566 IYRRNWDMGGNPEM
+566 IYQRNWDMGGNPEM

-628 LCSIADSLYEQAV
+628 LCSIADSLYEQALQ
-641 HAQEDSRL
+641 AQEDSRL

-663 PELSL
+663 TELSL

-679 KYLSLLCK
+679 KYLSLLCR
-687 KRYNMTYLQY
+687 KRYDMTYLQY
-697 IQDKRIRRAS
+697 IQDKRIRRAA

>member
-1 MTGSTHGG
+1 M
-9 CPSYQSIGG
+9 
-18 QVLRELFKSRLF
+18 
-30 RRLFYTYILVIFTC
+30 FYTYIIVIFTC
-44 LIVYTSFIIYEN
+44 LIVYTSFISYEN

-63 TERRGELQLDEVG
+63 RVRRSELLLDEVG
-76 SILDRRL
+76 SILDRRF

-91 NLSYSTALKQLY
+91 NLSYSTAMRQLY

-108 GTTLDS
+108 GTILDS
-114 YSLFMIQS
+114 YNLFMIQS

-143 GSDKAYSSSG
+143 GSDKAYSSGG
-153 VIKLSGAFNEENV
+153 VIKLSGAFNAENV
-166 EYPYLRMDSLNDAFG
+166 EYPYLELATLNDAFG
-181 FDSRRYSFQKECL
+181 FDSKRYSFQKECL

-207 IGTICILFDLQNLRN
+207 IGTICILFDLKNMRN
-222 DLNNVIGEG
+222 DLNSVISSG
-231 YGLNI
+231 YGLSI
-236 LYGDQ
+236 LYRD
-241 EFITMGE
+241 EELIAMGE
-248 KRGKIFSAESSCCP
+248 KDGKVFSAESSCCP
-262 DLFYQIYASGKPLAE
+262 DLYYQVYASREPFAE
-277 ENIVFYIL
+277 ENIVFYLL
-285 LGIMVMISL
+285 LGAMVMISL

-324 RFAEGGGEAVRDGN
+324 RTVEADGKGVFGGN
-338 DEMENL
+338 DEMDNL

-366 PYARTGVLHAMI
+366 PYARTGVLHSMI

-404 VGVADLAYIGAK
+404 VGVTDLAYIGAK
-416 AAEAENR
+416 AAEEENH
-423 NGEVKEIFQVM
+423 GDELKEVFQVM
-434 AETFSTDEIRIVSYF
+434 ADTFSTEEIRIVSYF

-460 IENEEPMDD
+460 VENEEPMDD

-475 KYLCTALGQDSYAV
+475 KYLCTALGQENYAV

-496 REDINELR
+496 REDINELQ

-539 FPTGFREKLKKY
+539 FPTSFREKLKKY
-551 LEKDRKEELCSMLEE
+551 LEKDRKEELCAMLAD
-566 IYRRNWDMGGNPEM
+566 IYQRNWDMGGNPEM

-613 GLATLQEVFDYYGAA
+613 GLATLQEVFDYYSAA
-628 LCSIADSLYEQAV
+628 LCSIADSLYEQALQ
-641 HAQEDSRL
+641 AQEDSRL
-649 EDEILAYIDENCYD
+649 EDEILGYIDENCYD
-663 PELSL
+663 TELSL
-668 QMISEHFRVSS
+668 QMISEHFKVSS
-679 KYLSLLCK
+679 KYLSLLCR
-687 KRYNMTYLQY
+687 KRYDMTYLQY
-697 IQDKRIRRAS
+697 IQDKRIRRAA

>member
-1 MTGSTHGG
+1 M
-9 CPSYQSIGG
+9 
-18 QVLRELFKSRLF
+18 RELFKSRLF
-30 RRLFYTYILVIFTC
+30 RRLFYTYIIVIFTC
-44 LIVYTSFIIYEN
+44 LIVYTSFISYEN

-63 TERRGELQLDEVG
+63 RERRSELLLDEVG
-76 SILDRRL
+76 SILDRRF

-91 NLSYSTALKQLY
+91 NLSYSTAMRQLY

-108 GTTLDS
+108 GTVLDS
-114 YSLFMIQS
+114 YNLFMIQS

-143 GSDKAYSSSG
+143 GSDKAYSSGG
-153 VIKLSGAFNEENV
+153 VIKLSSAFNAENV
-166 EYPYLRMDSLNDAFG
+166 EYPYLELATLNEAFG
-181 FDSRRYSFQKECL
+181 FDSKRYSFQKECL

-207 IGTICILFDLQNLRN
+207 IGTICILFDLKNMRN
-222 DLNNVIGEG
+222 DLNSVISSG
-231 YGLNI
+231 YGLSI
-236 LYGDQ
+236 LYRD
-241 EFITMGE
+241 EELIAMGE
-248 KRGKIFSAESSCCP
+248 KDGKVFSAESSCCP
-262 DLFYQIYASGKPLAE
+262 DLYYQVYASREPFAE
-277 ENIVFYIL
+277 ENIVFYLL
-285 LGIMVMISL
+285 LGAMVMISL

-324 RFAEGGGEAVRDGN
+324 RTVEADRKGIFSGN

-366 PYARTGVLHAMI
+366 PYARTGVLHSMI

-416 AAEAENR
+416 AAEEENH
-423 NGEVKEIFQVM
+423 GDELKEVFQVM
-434 AETFSTDEIRIVSYF
+434 AETFSTEEIRIVSYF

-460 IENEEPMDD
+460 VEKEEPMDD

-475 KYLCTALGQDSYAV
+475 KYLCTALGQENYAV

-496 REDINELR
+496 REDINELQ

-539 FPTGFREKLKKY
+539 FPTSFREKLKKY
-551 LEKDRKEELCSMLEE
+551 LEKDRKEDLCAMLAD
-566 IYRRNWDMGGNPEM
+566 IYQRNWDMGGNPEM

-613 GLATLQEVFDYYGAA
+613 GLATLQEVFDYYSAA
-628 LCSIADSLYEQAV
+628 LCSIADSLYEQALQ
-641 HAQEDSRL
+641 AQEDSRL

-663 PELSL
+663 TELSL
-668 QMISEHFRVSS
+668 QMISEHFKVSS
-679 KYLSLLCK
+679 KYLSLLCR
-687 KRYNMTYLQY
+687 KRYDMTYLQY
-697 IQDKRIRRAS
+697 IQDKRIRRAA

>member
-1 MTGSTHGG
+1 M
-9 CPSYQSIGG
+9 
-18 QVLRELFKSRLF
+18 RELFKSRLF
-30 RRLFYTYILVIFTC
+30 RRLFYTYIIVIFTC

-56 YQINKIQ
+56 YQINKIKR
-63 TERRGELQLDEVG
+63 ERRSELLLDEVG
-76 SILDRRL
+76 SILDRRF

-91 NLSYSTALKQLY
+91 NLSYSTAMKQLY

-108 GTTLDS
+108 GTVLDS
-114 YSLFMIQS
+114 YNLFMIQS

-153 VIKLSGAFNEENV
+153 VIKLSGAFNAENV
-166 EYPYLRMDSLNDAFG
+166 EYPYLELATLNDAFG
-181 FDSRRYSFQKECL
+181 FDSKRYSFQKECL

-207 IGTICILFDLQNLRN
+207 IGTICILFDLKNMRN
-222 DLNNVIGEG
+222 DLNSVISSG
-231 YGLNI
+231 YGLSI
-236 LYGDQ
+236 LYGD
-241 EFITMGE
+241 EELIAMGE
-248 KRGKIFSAESSCCP
+248 KEGKVFSSESSCCP
-262 DLFYQIYASGKPLAE
+262 DLFYQVYASREPFAE
-277 ENIVFYIL
+277 ENVVFYIL
-285 LGIMVMISL
+285 LGVMVLISL

-307 YMPIDHLDQMV
+307 YMPIDHLDQLV
-318 KEEKGI
+318 KEEKGL
-324 RFAEGGGEAVRDGN
+324 RAAETDRKGIFSGN

-366 PYARTGVLHAMI
+366 PYARTDVLHSMI
-378 TGDIGRENIRILSKE
+378 TGDIGSENIRILSKE

-404 VGVADLAYIGAK
+404 VGVTDLAYIGAK
-416 AAEAENR
+416 TEEENH
-423 NGEVKEIFQVM
+423 GDGLKEVFQVM
-434 AETFSTDEIRIVSYF
+434 AETFSTEEVRIVSYF

-460 IENEEPMDD
+460 VEKEEPMDD

-475 KYLCTALGQDSYAV
+475 KYLCTALGQENYAV

-496 REDINELR
+496 REDINELQ

-539 FPTGFREKLKKY
+539 FPTSFREKLKKY
-551 LEKDRKEELCSMLEE
+551 LEKDRKEELCAMLAD

-613 GLATLQEVFDYYGAA
+613 GLATLQEVFDYYSAA

-641 HAQEDSRL
+641 QVQEDSRL

-663 PELSL
+663 TELSL
-668 QMISEHFRVSS
+668 QMISEHFKVSS
-679 KYLSLLCK
+679 KYLSLLCR
-687 KRYNMTYLQY
+687 KRYDMTYLQY
-697 IQDKRIRRAS
+697 IQDKRIRRAA

-736 KSIMGINPSDY
+736 KSIMGVNPSDY

>member
-1 MTGSTHGG
+1 M
-9 CPSYQSIGG
+9 
-18 QVLRELFKSRLF
+18 RELFKSRVF
-30 RRLFYTYILVIFTC
+30 RRLFYTYMIVIFTC
-44 LIVYTSFIIYEN
+44 LLVYTSFITYEN
-56 YQINKIQ
+56 YQINRIQ
-63 TERRGELQLDEVG
+63 RERRGEMQLDEVG

-83 TNAQNIVQ
+83 HNAQNIVQ
-91 NLSYSTALKQLY
+91 NLSYSTAMKQLY

-108 GTTLDS
+108 GTVLDS
-114 YSLFMIQS
+114 YNLFMIQS
-122 ELKNTMASGGLSVYK
+122 ELKNTMAAGGLSVYK

-143 GSDKAYSSSG
+143 GSDKAYSSGG
-153 VIKLSGAFNEENV
+153 VIKLSSVFNAENV
-166 EYPYLRMDSLNDAFG
+166 EYPYLKMDSLNGAFG
-181 FDSRRYSFQKECL
+181 FDSKRYSFQKECL

-207 IGTICILFDLQNLRN
+207 IGTICILFDLKNLKN
-222 DLNNVIGEG
+222 DLNKVISSG

-236 LYGDQ
+236 MYDDK
-241 EFITMGE
+241 EFIAMGE
-248 KRGKIFSAESSCCP
+248 KKGKIFSVESSCCP
-262 DLFYQIYASGKPLAE
+262 DLLYQVYASREPLAE
-277 ENIVFYIL
+277 ENIVFYAL

-307 YMPIDHLDQMV
+307 YMPIDHLDQLV
-318 KEEKGI
+318 KEEKGLRI
-324 RFAEGGGEAVRDGN
+324 TGAGENASVGGN

-353 EKNGYREKMMTIT
+353 EKNGYREKMMIT
-366 PYARTGVLHAMI
+366 PYARMGALHSMI
-378 TGDIGRENIRILSKE
+378 TGDIGRESIQVLSKE
-393 HYIDLIKPYFI
+393 HYLDLIKPYFI
-404 VGVADLAYIGAK
+404 VGVADIAYIGGK
-416 AAEAENR
+416 AAEAEKR
-423 NGEVKEIFQVM
+423 GCDLEEIFQVM
-434 AETFSTDEIRIVSYF
+434 TETFSTDEIRIVSYF

-460 IENEEPMDD
+460 VDKEEPMDD

-475 KYLCTALGQDSYAV
+475 KYLCTVLGQERCEV

-539 FPTGFREKLKKY
+539 FPAGFRDKLKKY
-551 LEKDRKEELCSMLEE
+551 LEKDRKEEICSMLAD

-586 ELHLSIIKTL
+586 ELHLSIVKTL

-641 HAQEDSRL
+641 QAQEDSRL
-649 EDEILAYIDENCYD
+649 EDEILGYMEENCYD

-668 QMISEHFRVSS
+668 QMISEHFKVSS
-679 KYLSLLCK
+679 KYLSLLCR
-687 KRYNMTYLQY
+687 KRYDMTYLQY
-697 IQDKRIRRAS
+697 IQDKRIRRAA

-722 MCGYANQ
+722 MCGYTNQ

>member
-1 MTGSTHGG
+1 M
-9 CPSYQSIGG
+9 
-18 QVLRELFKSRLF
+18 RELFKSRLF
-30 RRLFYTYILVIFTC
+30 RRLFYTYIIVIFTC

-56 YQINKIQ
+56 YQINKIKR
-63 TERRGELQLDEVG
+63 ERRSELLLDEVG
-76 SILDRRL
+76 SILDRRF

-91 NLSYSTALKQLY
+91 NLSYSTAMKQLY

-108 GTTLDS
+108 GTVLDS
-114 YSLFMIQS
+114 YNLFMIQS

-153 VIKLSGAFNEENV
+153 VIKLSSAFNAENV
-166 EYPYLRMDSLNDAFG
+166 EYPYLELATLNDAFG
-181 FDSRRYSFQKECL
+181 FDSKRYSFQKECL

-207 IGTICILFDLQNLRN
+207 IGTICILFDLKNMRN
-222 DLNNVIGEG
+222 DLNSVISSG
-231 YGLNI
+231 YGLSI
-236 LYGDQ
+236 LYGD
-241 EFITMGE
+241 EELIAMG
-248 KRGKIFSAESSCCP
+248 GKEGKEFSAESSCCP
-262 DLFYQIYASGKPLAE
+262 DLFYQVYASREPFAE
-277 ENIVFYIL
+277 VNIVFYIL
-285 LGIMVMISL
+285 LGVMVMISL

-318 KEEKGI
+318 KEEKGL
-324 RFAEGGGEAVRDGN
+324 RAAETDQKGIFSGN
-338 DEMENL
+338 DEMKNL

-366 PYARTGVLHAMI
+366 PYARTGMLHSMI
-378 TGDIGRENIRILSKE
+378 TGDIGSENIRILSKE

-416 AAEAENR
+416 EEEENR
-423 NGEVKEIFQVM
+423 GDGLKEVFQVM
-434 AETFSTDEIRIVSYF
+434 AETFSTEEVRIVSYF

-460 IENEEPMDD
+460 VEKEEPMDD

-475 KYLCTALGQDSYAV
+475 KYLCTALGQENYAV

-496 REDINELR
+496 REDINELQ

-539 FPTGFREKLKKY
+539 FPTSFREKLKKY
-551 LEKDRKEELCSMLEE
+551 LEKDRKEELCAMLAD

-613 GLATLQEVFDYYGAA
+613 GLATLQEVFDYYSAA

-641 HAQEDSRL
+641 QVQEDSRL

-663 PELSL
+663 TELSL

-679 KYLSLLCK
+679 KYLSLLCR
-687 KRYNMTYLQY
+687 KRYDMTYLQY
-697 IQDKRIRRAS
+697 IQDKRIRRAA

-736 KSIMGINPSDY
+736 KSIMGVNPSDY

>member
-1 MTGSTHGG
+1 M
-9 CPSYQSIGG
+9 
-18 QVLRELFKSRLF
+18 RELFKSRLF
-30 RRLFYTYILVIFTC
+30 RRLFCTYIIVIFTC
-44 LIVYTSFIIYEN
+44 FIVYTSFIVYEHI
-56 YQINKIQ
+56 QINSIQ
-63 TERRGELQLDEVG
+63 RERRGEMQLDEVG
-76 SILDRRL
+76 SILDRRI

-103 MNSKL
+103 LNSKL
-108 GTTLDS
+108 GTVLDS
-114 YSLFMIQS
+114 YNLFMIQS

-153 VIKLSGAFNEENV
+153 VIKLSNVFNAENV
-166 EYPYLRMDSLNDAFG
+166 EYPYLELASLNEAFG
-181 FDSRRYSFQKECL
+181 FDSNRYSFQKECL

-207 IGTICILFDLQNLRN
+207 IGTVCILFDLKNLRN
-222 DLNNVIGEG
+222 NLDDAINDD

-236 LYGDQ
+236 LYGNR

-248 KRGKIFSAESSCCP
+248 RKGKIFSAESSCCP
-262 DLFYQIYASGKPLAE
+262 DLFYQVYAPVHIFTE
-277 ENIVFYIL
+277 ENVVFYIL

-307 YMPIDHLDQMV
+307 YMPIDHLDQLV
-318 KEEKGI
+318 KEEKGT
-324 RFAEGGGEAVRDGN
+324 RVVEAGGEPEGSRS

-344 IDGIRNLIG
+344 IHGIRNLIG

-366 PYARTGVLHAMI
+366 PYARTGVLHSMI
-378 TGDIGRENIRILSKE
+378 TGDIGKENIRILSKE

-404 VGVADLAYIGAK
+404 VGVADLAYIGGK
-416 AAEAENR
+416 SGDAENH
-423 NGEVKEIFQVM
+423 GDGLEEIFQVM
-434 AETFSTDEIRIVSYF
+434 ADAFSTDEIRIVSYF
-449 RDSSHVFLIAN
+449 RDSSHAFLIAN
-460 IENEEPMDD
+460 VENEEPMDQ

-475 KYLCTALGQDSYAV
+475 KYLCTALGQDQYAV

-496 REDINELR
+496 RADINELQ

-539 FPTGFREKLKKY
+539 FPTCFREKLKKY
-551 LEKDRKEELCSMLEE
+551 LEKDRKEELRDMLAD

-641 HAQEDSRL
+641 QAQEDSRL
-649 EDEILAYIDENCYD
+649 EDEILKYIDDNCFD
-663 PELSL
+663 SELSL
-668 QMISEHFRVSS
+668 QMISERFKVSS

-687 KRYNMTYLQY
+687 KRYKMTYLQY
-697 IQDKRIRRAS
+697 IQDKRIQKAS
-707 QLLSEKKYSLSEIAV
+707 QLLSERKYSLSEIAV

-736 KSIMGINPSDY
+736 KSVMGINPSDY
-747 R
+747 Q

>member
-1 MTGSTHGG
+1 M
-9 CPSYQSIGG
+9 
-18 QVLRELFKSRLF
+18 RELFKSRLF
-30 RRLFYTYILVIFTC
+30 RRLFYTYIIVIFTC

-56 YQINKIQ
+56 YQINKIKR
-63 TERRGELQLDEVG
+63 ERRSELLLDEVG
-76 SILDRRL
+76 SILDRRF

-91 NLSYSTALKQLY
+91 NLSYSTAMKQLY

-108 GTTLDS
+108 GTVLDS
-114 YSLFMIQS
+114 YNLFMIQS

-153 VIKLSGAFNEENV
+153 VIKLSGAFNAENV
-166 EYPYLRMDSLNDAFG
+166 EYPYLELATLNDAFG
-181 FDSRRYSFQKECL
+181 FDSKRYSFQKECL

-207 IGTICILFDLQNLRN
+207 IGTICILFDLKNMRN
-222 DLNNVIGEG
+222 DLNSVISSG
-231 YGLNI
+231 YGLSI
-236 LYGDQ
+236 LYGD
-241 EFITMGE
+241 EELIAMGE
-248 KRGKIFSAESSCCP
+248 KEGKVFSSESSCCP
-262 DLFYQIYASGKPLAE
+262 DLFYQVYASREPFAE
-277 ENIVFYIL
+277 ENVVFYIL
-285 LGIMVMISL
+285 LGVMVLISL

-307 YMPIDHLDQMV
+307 YMPIDHLDQLV
-318 KEEKGI
+318 KEEKGL
-324 RFAEGGGEAVRDGN
+324 RAAETDRKGIFSGN

-366 PYARTGVLHAMI
+366 PYARTGVLHSMI
-378 TGDIGRENIRILSKE
+378 TGDIGSENIRILSKE

-404 VGVADLAYIGAK
+404 VGVTDLAYIGAK
-416 AAEAENR
+416 TEEENH
-423 NGEVKEIFQVM
+423 GDGLKEVFQVM
-434 AETFSTDEIRIVSYF
+434 AETFSTEEVRIVSYF

-460 IENEEPMDD
+460 VEKEEPMDD

-475 KYLCTALGQDSYAV
+475 KYLCTALGQENYAV

-496 REDINELR
+496 REDINELQ

-539 FPTGFREKLKKY
+539 FPTSFREKLKKY
-551 LEKDRKEELCSMLEE
+551 LEKDRKEELCAMLAD

-613 GLATLQEVFDYYGAA
+613 GLATLQEVFDYYSAA
-628 LCSIADSLYEQAV
+628 LCSIADSLCEQAV
-641 HAQEDSRL
+641 QVQEDSRL

-663 PELSL
+663 TELSL

-679 KYLSLLCK
+679 KYLSLLCR
-687 KRYNMTYLQY
+687 KRYDMTYLQY
-697 IQDKRIRRAS
+697 IQDKRIRRAA

-736 KSIMGINPSDY
+736 ESIMGVNPSDY
-747 R
+747 RYTT

>member
-1 MTGSTHGG
+1 M
-9 CPSYQSIGG
+9 
-18 QVLRELFKSRLF
+18 RELFKSRLF
-30 RRLFYTYILVIFTC
+30 RRLFYTYIIVIFTC

-56 YQINKIQ
+56 YQINKIKR
-63 TERRGELQLDEVG
+63 ERRSELLLDEVG
-76 SILDRRL
+76 SILDRRF

-91 NLSYSTALKQLY
+91 NLSYSTAMKQLY

-108 GTTLDS
+108 GTVLDS
-114 YSLFMIQS
+114 YNLFMIQS

-153 VIKLSGAFNEENV
+153 VIKLSGAFNAENV
-166 EYPYLRMDSLNDAFG
+166 EYPYLELATLNDAFG
-181 FDSRRYSFQKECL
+181 FDSKRYSFQKECL

-207 IGTICILFDLQNLRN
+207 IGTICILFDLKNMRN
-222 DLNNVIGEG
+222 DLNSVISSG
-231 YGLNI
+231 YGLSI
-236 LYGDQ
+236 LYGD
-241 EFITMGE
+241 EELIAMGE
-248 KRGKIFSAESSCCP
+248 KEGKVFSSESSCCP
-262 DLFYQIYASGKPLAE
+262 DLFYQVYASREPFAE
-277 ENIVFYIL
+277 ENVVFYIL
-285 LGIMVMISL
+285 LGVMVLISL

-307 YMPIDHLDQMV
+307 YMPIDHLDQLV
-318 KEEKGI
+318 KEEKGL
-324 RFAEGGGEAVRDGN
+324 RAAETDRKGIFSGN

-366 PYARTGVLHAMI
+366 PYARTGVLHSMI
-378 TGDIGRENIRILSKE
+378 TGDIGSENIRILSKE

-404 VGVADLAYIGAK
+404 VGVTDLAYIGAK
-416 AAEAENR
+416 TEEENH
-423 NGEVKEIFQVM
+423 GDGLKEVFQVM
-434 AETFSTDEIRIVSYF
+434 AETFSTEEVRIVSYF

-460 IENEEPMDD
+460 VEKEEPMDD

-475 KYLCTALGQDSYAV
+475 KYLCTALGQENYAV

-496 REDINELR
+496 REDINELQ

-539 FPTGFREKLKKY
+539 FPTSFREKLKKY
-551 LEKDRKEELCSMLEE
+551 LEKDRKEELCAMLAD

-613 GLATLQEVFDYYGAA
+613 GLATLQEVFDYYSAA

-641 HAQEDSRL
+641 QVQEDSRL

-663 PELSL
+663 TELSL
-668 QMISEHFRVSS
+668 QMISEHFKVSS
-679 KYLSLLCK
+679 KYLSLLCR
-687 KRYNMTYLQY
+687 KRYDMTYLQY
-697 IQDKRIRRAS
+697 IQDKRIRRAA
-707 QLLSEKKYSLSEIAV
+707 QLPPEKKYSLSEIAV

-736 KSIMGINPSDY
+736 KSIMGVNPSDY

>member
-1 MTGSTHGG
+1 M
-9 CPSYQSIGG
+9 
-18 QVLRELFKSRLF
+18 RELFKSRLF
-30 RRLFYTYILVIFTC
+30 RRLFYTYIIVIFTC

-63 TERRGELQLDEVG
+63 RERRGELLLDEVS
-76 SILDRRL
+76 SILDRRF

-91 NLSYSTALKQLY
+91 NLSYSTAMRQLY

-108 GTTLDS
+108 GTVLDS
-114 YSLFMIQS
+114 YNLFMIQS

-143 GSDKAYSSSG
+143 DSDKAYSSSG
-153 VIKLSGAFNEENV
+153 VIKLNSVFNVENV
-166 EYPYLRMDSLNDAFG
+166 EYPYLELASLNDAFE
-181 FDSRRYSFQKECL
+181 FDSKRYSFQKECL

-207 IGTICILFDLQNLRN
+207 IGTICILFDMKSLQN
-222 DLNNVIGEG
+222 DLKNVISDG

-236 LYGDQ
+236 LYGDE
-241 EFITMGE
+241 EFIVMGE
-248 KRGKIFSAESSCCP
+248 TQGRVFSSESSCCP
-262 DLFYQIYASGKPLAE
+262 DLFYYVYASREPFTK

-285 LGIMVMISL
+285 LGIMVLISL

-307 YMPIDHLDQMV
+307 YMPIDHLDQLV

-324 RFAEGGGEAVRDGN
+324 RTVESDGETAARGN

-366 PYARTGVLHAMI
+366 PYARTGVLHSMI
-378 TGDIGRENIRILSKE
+378 TGDIGKENIRILSRAN
-393 HYIDLIKPYFI
+393 YIDLIKPYFI
-404 VGVADLAYIGAK
+404 VGVTNLAYIGGK
-416 AAEAENR
+416 TAEEENR
-423 NGEVKEIFQVM
+423 GDELKEIFQVM

-449 RDSSHVFLIAN
+449 RDSSHIFLIAN

-475 KYLCTALGQDSYAV
+475 KYLCTALGQENYAV

-496 REDINELR
+496 REDINELQ

-539 FPTGFREKLKKY
+539 FPTSFREKLKKY
-551 LEKDRKEELCSMLEE
+551 LEKDKKEDLRAMLAE
-566 IYRRNWDMGGNPEM
+566 IYQKNWDMGGNPEM

-596 KEITELN
+596 KDITELN

-613 GLATLQEVFDYYGAA
+613 GLATLQEVFDYYEAA

-641 HAQEDSRL
+641 QVQEDSRL
-649 EDEILAYIDENCYD
+649 EDEILSYIDENCYD
-663 PELSL
+663 TELSL
-668 QMISEHFRVSS
+668 QMISEHFKVSS

-707 QLLSEKKYSLSEIAV
+707 LLLSEKKYTLSEIAEK
-722 MCGYANQ
+722 CGYTNQ
-729 LTFRRNF
+729 LSFRRNF

>member
-1 MTGSTHGG
+1 M
-9 CPSYQSIGG
+9 
-18 QVLRELFKSRLF
+18 RELFKSRLF
-30 RRLFYTYILVIFTC
+30 RRLFYTYIIVIFTC

-63 TERRGELQLDEVG
+63 RVRRSELLLDEVG
-76 SILDRRL
+76 SILDRRF

-91 NLSYSTALKQLY
+91 NLSYSTAMKQLY

-108 GTTLDS
+108 GTVLDS
-114 YSLFMIQS
+114 YNLFMIQS

-153 VIKLSGAFNEENV
+153 VIKLSSAFNAENV
-166 EYPYLRMDSLNDAFG
+166 EYPYLELATLNDAFG
-181 FDSRRYSFQKECL
+181 FDSKRYSFQKECL

-207 IGTICILFDLQNLRN
+207 IGTICILFDLKNMRN
-222 DLNNVIGEG
+222 DLNSVISSG
-231 YGLNI
+231 YGLSI

-241 EFITMGE
+241 ELMAMGRKE
-248 KRGKIFSAESSCCP
+248 GKVFSSESSCCP
-262 DLFYQIYASGKPLAE
+262 DLFYQVYASRQPFAG

-285 LGIMVMISL
+285 LGAMVMISL

-324 RFAEGGGEAVRDGN
+324 RTVEADRKGIFSGN

-366 PYARTGVLHAMI
+366 PYARTGVLHSMI

-393 HYIDLIKPYFI
+393 HYIDLIKPYFV
-404 VGVADLAYIGAK
+404 VGVVDLAYIGAK
-416 AAEAENR
+416 AAEENH
-423 NGEVKEIFQVM
+423 GDELKEVFQVM
-434 AETFSTDEIRIVSYF
+434 AETFSTEEIRIVSYF

-460 IENEEPMDD
+460 VEKEEPMDD

-475 KYLCTALGQDSYAV
+475 KYLCTALGQENYAV

-496 REDINELR
+496 REDINELQ

-539 FPTGFREKLKKY
+539 FPTSFREKLKKY
-551 LEKDRKEELCSMLEE
+551 LEKDRKEDLCAMLAE
-566 IYRRNWDMGGNPEM
+566 IYQKNWDMGGNPEM

-613 GLATLQEVFDYYGAA
+613 GLATLQEVFDYYSAA
-628 LCSIADSLYEQAV
+628 LCSIADSLYEQALQ
-641 HAQEDSRL
+641 AQEDSRL
-649 EDEILAYIDENCYD
+649 EDEILSYIDENCYD
-663 PELSL
+663 TELSL
-668 QMISEHFRVSS
+668 QMISEHFKVSS
-679 KYLSLLCK
+679 KYLSLLCR
-687 KRYNMTYLQY
+687 KRYDMTYLQY
-697 IQDKRIRRAS
+697 IQDKRIRRAA
-707 QLLSEKKYSLSEIAV
+707 QLLSEKKYSLSEVAV

>member
-1 MTGSTHGG
+1 M
-9 CPSYQSIGG
+9 
-18 QVLRELFKSRLF
+18 RELFKSRLF
-30 RRLFYTYILVIFTC
+30 RRLFYTYIIVIFTC
-44 LIVYTSFIIYEN
+44 LIVYTSFISYEN

-63 TERRGELQLDEVG
+63 RERRSELLLDEVG
-76 SILDRRL
+76 SILDRRF

-91 NLSYSTALKQLY
+91 NLSYSTAMRQLY

-108 GTTLDS
+108 GTVLDS
-114 YSLFMIQS
+114 YNLFMIQS

-143 GSDKAYSSSG
+143 GSDKAYSSGG
-153 VIKLSGAFNEENV
+153 VIKLSSAFNAENV
-166 EYPYLRMDSLNDAFG
+166 EYPYLELATLNDAFG
-181 FDSRRYSFQKECL
+181 FDSKRYSFQKECL

-207 IGTICILFDLQNLRN
+207 IGTICILFDLKNMRN
-222 DLNNVIGEG
+222 DLNSAISSG
-231 YGLNI
+231 YGLSI
-236 LYGDQ
+236 LYRD
-241 EFITMGE
+241 EELIAMGE
-248 KRGKIFSAESSCCP
+248 KDGKVSSSESSCCP
-262 DLFYQIYASGKPLAE
+262 DLFYQVYAFREPFAE

-285 LGIMVMISL
+285 LGAMVMISL

-324 RFAEGGGEAVRDGN
+324 RTVEADRKGIFSGN
-338 DEMENL
+338 EKMENL

-366 PYARTGVLHAMI
+366 PYARTGVLHSMI

-404 VGVADLAYIGAK
+404 VGVADLAYIGVK
-416 AAEAENR
+416 AAEEENH
-423 NGEVKEIFQVM
+423 GDELKEVFQVM
-434 AETFSTDEIRIVSYF
+434 AETFSTEEIRIVSYF

-460 IENEEPMDD
+460 VEKEEPMDD

-475 KYLCTALGQDSYAV
+475 KYLCTALGQENYAV

-496 REDINELR
+496 REDINELQ

-539 FPTGFREKLKKY
+539 FPTSFREKLKKY
-551 LEKDRKEELCSMLEE
+551 LEKDRKEELCAMLAD
-566 IYRRNWDMGGNPEM
+566 IYQRNWDMGGNPEM

-613 GLATLQEVFDYYGAA
+613 GLATLQEVFDYYSAA

-641 HAQEDSRL
+641 QAQEDSRL
-649 EDEILAYIDENCYD
+649 EDEILSYIDENCFD
-663 PELSL
+663 TELSL
-668 QMISEHFRVSS
+668 QMISEHFKVSS
-679 KYLSLLCK
+679 KYLSLLCR
-687 KRYNMTYLQY
+687 KRYDMTYLQY
-697 IQDKRIRRAS
+697 IQDKRIRRAA
-707 QLLSEKKYSLSEIAV
+707 QLLSEKKYSLSEVAV

>member
-1 MTGSTHGG
+1 M
-9 CPSYQSIGG
+9 
-18 QVLRELFKSRLF
+18 RELFKSRLF
-30 RRLFYTYILVIFTC
+30 RRLFYTYIIVIFTC
-44 LIVYTSFIIYEN
+44 LIVYTSFISYEN

-63 TERRGELQLDEVG
+63 RERRSELLLDEVG
-76 SILDRRL
+76 SILDRRF

-91 NLSYSTALKQLY
+91 NLSYSTAMRQLY

-108 GTTLDS
+108 GTVLDS
-114 YSLFMIQS
+114 YNLFMIQS

-143 GSDKAYSSSG
+143 GSDKAYSSGG
-153 VIKLSGAFNEENV
+153 VIKLSSAFNAENV
-166 EYPYLRMDSLNDAFG
+166 EYPYLELATLNEAFG
-181 FDSRRYSFQKECL
+181 FDSKRYSFQKECL

-207 IGTICILFDLQNLRN
+207 IGTICILFDLKNMRN
-222 DLNNVIGEG
+222 DLNSVISSG
-231 YGLNI
+231 YGLSI
-236 LYGDQ
+236 LYRD
-241 EFITMGE
+241 EELIAMGE
-248 KRGKIFSAESSCCP
+248 KDGKVFSAESSCCP
-262 DLFYQIYASGKPLAE
+262 DLYYQVYASRELFAE
-277 ENIVFYIL
+277 ENIVFYLL
-285 LGIMVMISL
+285 LGAMVMISL

-324 RFAEGGGEAVRDGN
+324 RTVEADRKGIFSGN

-366 PYARTGVLHAMI
+366 PYARTGVLHSMI

-416 AAEAENR
+416 AAEEENH
-423 NGEVKEIFQVM
+423 GDELKEVFQVM
-434 AETFSTDEIRIVSYF
+434 AETFSTEEIRIVSYF

-460 IENEEPMDD
+460 VEKEEPMDD

-475 KYLCTALGQDSYAV
+475 KYLCTALGQENYAV

-496 REDINELR
+496 REDINELQ

-539 FPTGFREKLKKY
+539 FPTSFREKLKKY
-551 LEKDRKEELCSMLEE
+551 LEKDRKEDLCAMLAD
-566 IYRRNWDMGGNPEM
+566 IYQRNWDMGGNPEM

-613 GLATLQEVFDYYGAA
+613 GLATLQEVFDYYSAA
-628 LCSIADSLYEQAV
+628 LCSIADSLYEQALQ
-641 HAQEDSRL
+641 AQEDSRL
-649 EDEILAYIDENCYD
+649 EDEILSYIDENCFD
-663 PELSL
+663 TELSL
-668 QMISEHFRVSS
+668 QMISEHFKVSS
-679 KYLSLLCK
+679 KYLSLLCR
-687 KRYNMTYLQY
+687 KRYDMTYLQY
-697 IQDKRIRRAS
+697 IQDKRIRRAA
-707 QLLSEKKYSLSEIAV
+707 QLLSEKKYSLSEVAV